1 MKSHFLSVM
10 KLVFLCCC
18 IILLLVLVEDSHSR
32 SIYDYLPS
40 NPFRVRSSSSADDN
54 EATKSSLLR
63 IDPSRIISTMIKKGG
78 LVLDKSTRKDL
89 LILDQVSSA
98 RSTYLDVYNKELEV
112 RNWTVTPPN
121 SKDASPSLRVGR
133 IFIKWDSY
141 LRPCVDIR
149 VEDVDIMVDFSNLRL
164 TQSNWCVH

>member
-1 MKSHFLSVM
+1 MSWVGSLIYLDDCS
-10 KLVFLCCC
+10 LPPPR
-18 IILLLVLVEDSHSR
+18 LLAARQQQEFSAATKK
-32 SIYDYLPS
+32 
-40 NPFRVRSSSSADDN
+40 RSSSSADN

-89 LILDQVSSA
+89 MILDQVSSA

-121 SKDASPSLRVGR
+121 SRDAVPSLRVGR

-141 LRPCVDIR
+141 LRPCVDIQI
-149 VEDVDIMVDFSNLRL
+149 EDVDIMVEFSNLRL

>member
-1 MKSHFLSVM
+1 MKNYFLSVM
-10 KLVFLCCC
+10 KLVFLCYC
-18 IILLLVLVEDSHSR
+18 ILLLLLVLVQDSHSR

-40 NPFRVRSSSSADDN
+40 NPFRAISSSADN

-63 IDPSRIISTMIKKGG
+63 INPSRIISTMIKKGG